1 MSRAGVD
8 ADIAQSVERI
18 LGKDEVSGSNP
29 DISSIKEKAR
39 VNPLLFLLY
48 SCLSDAEPE
57 NAKAFYYFVHPHRA
71 TCRAQPPFGGAARQ
85 MVLL

>member
-1 MSRAGVD
+1 MD

-48 SCLSDAEPE
+48 SCLPDAEPE
-57 NAKAFYYFVHPHRA
+57 NAKAFYYFA
-71 TCRAQPPFGGAARQ
+71 LWNILAKTKCRRKIVQQSGYQ
-85 MVLL
+85 LIL